1 MAEIETQWEEVREE
15 YEASPAP
22 DWQREMLEE
31 RERLAR
37 EGKMRHFPLEDVM
50 DRLNKRFQ

>member
-1 MAEIETQWEEVREE
+1 
-15 YEASPAP
+15 
-22 DWQREMLEE
+22 MLEE
-31 RERLAR
+31 RERLSR